1 MYEWDSPVDQN
12 RIECRCID
20 LRKEISRITNVTLRG
35 DFKNPADRTYWEDRA
50 KKLSGELSALEAMG
64 K

>member
-1 MYEWDSPVDQN
+1 MYEWDSKLDQG

-35 DFKNPADRTYWEDRA
+35 DFKNQVDRVYWENRA
-50 KKLSGELSALEAMG
+50 KKLSGELSALETMG
-64 K
+64 R